1 MHCRIGAG
9 AAALALLLTAPGMAR
24 AQTPPL
30 PTVTPSPTV
39 SPTPAPSSP
48 RSRVRVRP
56 VVAVGGRYVVREHGL
71 GLPARIEVRRHGRWR
86 TLQVLRRRRPVRRRA
101 PVRPARLRIRG
112 VGADGFRTPAAR
124 LRVRWLR
131 LAAAG
136 DVNLGDGPG
145 TEIAAHG
152 PRYPWASVG
161 RPLRRADLAFAN
173 LECAVS
179 RRGAAIPKEFTFR
192 GRPSSLRVAAHR
204 GGLDVVNLANNHAGD
219 YGDTALMDTLRWAR
233 RFGIRPVG
241 AGRDTAHAY
250 RPRIVRR
257 LGLRVAFVG
266 FSTIL
271 PFEFQA
277 GPHDPGTA
285 WGYPGRVRHAV
296 RRARRHA
303 DVVIATFHWGIER
316 DFHENPRERALARVA
331 LRAGASAIIAGHP
344 HVQQPIDRRRRK
356 VVAWSLG
363 NFVFSANTPGTES
376 TGILHLRVGRRVVR
390 YGRFQRATIIASR
403 PVLRH

>member
-1 MHCRIGAG
+1 MVAPGGRYTVHVPGLTLPARVEIRSGDRWRAAG
-9 AAALALLLTAPGMAR
+9 VVRKRGEALAL
-24 AQTPPL
+24 
-30 PTVTPSPTV
+30 
-39 SPTPAPSSP
+39 
-48 RSRVRVRP
+48 
-56 VVAVGGRYVVREHGL
+56 
-71 GLPARIEVRRHGRWR
+71 
-86 TLQVLRRRRPVRRRA
+86 RA
-101 PVRPARLRIRG
+101 PLRPARLRVRG
-112 VGADGFRTPAAR
+112 RGADGVRTPASP

-131 LAAAG
+131 VAAVG

-145 TEIAAHG
+145 TEIAFRG
-152 PRYPWASVG
+152 PRYPWTSVG
-161 RPLRRADLAFAN
+161 RPLRAADLAFAN

-179 RRGAAIPKEFTFR
+179 RRGAPVPKEFNFR
-192 GRPSSLRVAAHR
+192 GRPAALRAAARR

-219 YGDTALMDTLRWAR
+219 FGDTALMDTLRWAH
-233 RFGIRPVG
+233 RFGITPVG
-241 AGRDTAHAY
+241 AGRDRAHAY

-257 LGLRVAFVG
+257 LGLSVAFVG

-285 WGYPGRVRHAV
+285 WGYPGRVRRAV
-296 RRARRHA
+296 RRARRRA

-316 DFHENPRERALARVA
+316 DFHENARERALARVA
-331 LRAGASAIIAGHP
+331 VRAGADAIVAGHP
-344 HVQQPIDRRRRK
+344 HVLQPIARHPRR

-376 TGILHLRVGRRVVR
+376 TGILHLRVGARRVR

-403 PVLRH
+403 PVLNR